1 MANPFTTCTI
11 PPQEL
16 SYVVCT
22 HLRDSCLFW
31 WHVFYLFV
39 PFWWGLP
46 TFPSWLLHSHS
57 TFSRDGSRRL
67 LFPRVCDWRDYICFR
82 QIVMLSFMLV
92 KIINVGW
99 YYCKNLLNI
108 ICIPLGMK
116 LPLCMSLGLHE
127 CEIPWCMFATTLECS
142 TSSLY
147 RTPLL
152 RNLIFKSINSIRD
165 LSLALSKACMS
176 SNRIWRGEGH
186 IQRSRVHT
194 TSSRSRDSRT

>member
-1 MANPFTTCTI
+1 MANPFTTCTL

-16 SYVVCT
+16 SYAVCT

-67 LFPRVCDWRDYICFR
+67 LFPRVCDWRDCICFR

-99 YYCKNLLNI
+99 YYYKKLIEHHLYTTGYEVALVYVTGSPRVRDTMVYVRNHTGMQHI
-108 ICIPLGMK
+108 IPIQN
-116 LPLCMSLGLHE
+116 
-127 CEIPWCMFATTLECS
+127 TTA
-142 TSSLY
+142 
-147 RTPLL
+147 PQPD
-152 RNLIFKSINSIRD
+152 F
-165 LSLALSKACMS
+165 
-176 SNRIWRGEGH
+176 
-186 IQRSRVHT
+186 
-194 TSSRSRDSRT
+194 